1 MLLHIP
7 YMEHLGMEHL
17 GTQLKGRAGKPKMKQ
32 TCIKRE
38 GQGTAHEKGSHEQ
51 TRTVRASQEK
61 KE

>member
-1 MLLHIP
+1 
-7 YMEHLGMEHL
+7 MEHLGMEHL